1 MQGFLY
7 FQVSLVV
14 YPDEVP
20 VLYERL
26 LPDSQVTFPLAS
38 RGWRKRRPK
47 RLCGS

>member
-26 LPDSQVTFPLAS
+26 LPDSQVTFP
-38 RGWRKRRPK
+38 
-47 RLCGS
+47 